1 MSMKWKAVGGNK
13 QLRGAARL
21 LAGVLLGALLAAPQA
36 IGAEKRPTPVTVVNT
51 PTVSVQQSGK
61 WMVGLNDT
69 PTVKVSAPPAT
80 IERPILDSF
89 VPYVKTVSFNIESG
103 TTQNNASIPIP
114 EGKRLIIEFISAR
127 AQGPAGQKFIAQIQ
141 TSVARTE
148 SPRGIYWLVFFPQG
162 SFSTIDVFTASQ
174 PTHIFAEP
182 GYPPVQFVTTRTS
195 LTGTAFVEAT
205 ITGHLVTM
213 PK

>member
-1 MSMKWKAVGGNK
+1 MSTNRKTIGGNK
-13 QLRGAARL
+13 KRRGTARL
-21 LAGVLLGALLAAPQA
+21 PEGVFLWALLVTPYS
-36 IGAEKRPTPVTVVNT
+36 ISAEKKPTPVTVVNS

-69 PTVKVSAPPAT
+69 PTVKVSAPLAM
-80 IERPILDSF
+80 IERPIIDSF
-89 VPYVKTVSFNIESG
+89 VPYVKTVSFNIETG
-103 TTQNNASIPIP
+103 TTQNNASIAIP

-162 SFSTIDVFTASQ
+162 TFSTIDVFTASQ

-182 GYPPVQFVTTRTS
+182 VYPPVQFVATRTS

-205 ITGHLVTM
+205 ITGRLVNIR
-213 PK
+213 

>member
-1 MSMKWKAVGGNK
+1 MSINRKPIGGNK
-13 QLRGAARL
+13 KRRGAVRL
-21 LAGVLLGALLAAPQA
+21 SAGVLFGAMLVPPQV
-36 IGAEKRPTPVTVVNT
+36 ITAEQKPRPVTVVNT

-61 WMVGLNDT
+61 WVVGLNDT
-69 PTVKVSAPPAT
+69 PTVKVSAPPAAM
-80 IERPILDSF
+80 ERPILDSF

-103 TTQNNASIPIP
+103 TTQNNASIAIP

-162 SFSTIDVFTASQ
+162 TFSTIDVFTASQ

-182 GYPPVQFVTTRTS
+182 VYPPVQFVATRTS

-205 ITGHLVTM
+205 ITGRLVNIR
-213 PK
+213 